1 MHSLYLLGLIYLDIL
16 IDDNDHM
23 IVPPL
28 EGFVM
33 NRVTGDYFETLLYKI
48 FVSMD
53 ENTNVLA
60 SGADDGLVKVW
71 DRRELRESRPRPVGE
86 LAGHVDGVAHVT
98 SRGDGRHVASSSKDQ
113 SIKVK
118 KLWKLP
124 MAVWF
129 AALAKMLASANQ
141 RLAAVG
147 RAEVQ

>member
-147 RAEVQ
+147 CAEVQ

>member
-1 MHSLYLLGLIYLDIL
+1 MKAVVAAFNQEKAFEALVCRAASCQQLLTRAAQ
-16 IDDNDHM
+16 
-23 IVPPL
+23 VC
-28 EGFVM
+28 F
-33 NRVTGDYFETLLYKI
+33 
-48 FVSMD
+48 MD

-118 KLWKLP
+118 KL
-124 MAVWF
+124 
-129 AALAKMLASANQ
+129 
-141 RLAAVG
+141 
-147 RAEVQ
+147 